1 LKFHFVWQCFKNWL
15 CCEYYPIKCE
25 NFLFCDIIMIG
36 VSYYKWGGYG
46 VQENQK
52 VYDITIIGGGPAG
65 LFTAFYGGMR
75 QASVKIIE
83 SLPQLGGQLSALYPE
98 KYIYDVAGFP
108 KIRAQELINNLKEQ
122 MRKFDPI
129 VALEQSVEKLEKQ
142 EDGTFKLTTN
152 KEVHYSKTIIITA
165 GNGAFQP
172 RRLELDSA
180 AQYEQKNLYYFI
192 EDLNQFA
199 GQKVVVF
206 GGGDS
211 AVDWALMLEP
221 IAEKVSIVHRRDK
234 FRAHEHS
241 VENLHNSKVDVKT
254 PYVPAELIG
263 DESGIKQVVL
273 ETVNGEDKVTL
284 DVDAVICNYGFVS
297 SLGPI
302 KEWGLDIEKNSIV
315 VNSKMETNIP
325 GIYAAGDICTYDGK
339 VKLIA
344 CGFGE
349 APTAV
354 NNAKAFI
361 DPKAKIQ
368 PLHSSSMFNK

>member
-1 LKFHFVWQCFKNWL
+1 MALT
-15 CCEYYPIKCE
+15 E
-25 NFLFCDIIMIG
+25 
-36 VSYYKWGGYG
+36 
-46 VQENQK
+46 QK
-52 VYDITIIGGGPAG
+52 VYDITIIGGGPTG

-108 KIRAQELINNLKEQ
+108 KVRAQELINNLKEQ
-122 MRKFDPI
+122 MSKFEPT
-129 VALEQSVEKLEKQ
+129 VCLEEAVQTIEKQ
-142 EDGTFKLTTN
+142 ADGVFKLVTN
-152 KEVHYSKTIIITA
+152 KDTHYSKTVIITA

-172 RRLELDSA
+172 RRLELENVE
-180 AQYEQKNLYYFI
+180 QYEKKNLHYFV
-192 EDLNQFA
+192 DDMNKFA
-199 GQKVVVF
+199 GKRVVVF

-221 IAEKVSIVHRRDK
+221 IAEQVTLIHRRDK

-241 VENLHNSKVDVKT
+241 VELLMNSRVDIKT

-263 DESGIKQVVL
+263 DDNIKQVVIQDVKT
-273 ETVNGEDKVTL
+273 EEKVVL
-284 DVDAVICNYGFVS
+284 DVDDVIVNYGFVS

-302 KEWGLDIEKNSIV
+302 KDWGLTIEKNNIV

-344 CGFGE
+344 SGFGE

-354 NNAKAFI
+354 NNAKAYI
-361 DPKAKIQ
+361 DPKARVQ
-368 PLHSSSMFNK
+368 PLHSTSLF

>member
-1 LKFHFVWQCFKNWL
+1 MKEDQT
-15 CCEYYPIKCE
+15 
-25 NFLFCDIIMIG
+25 
-36 VSYYKWGGYG
+36 
-46 VQENQK
+46 
-52 VYDITIIGGGPAG
+52 VYDITIIGGGPTG

-75 QASVKIIE
+75 QATVKLIE

-108 KIRAQELINNLKEQ
+108 KVRAQQLVNNLKEQ
-122 MRKFDPI
+122 MATFNQT
-129 VALEQSVEKLEKQ
+129 VCLEQSVEKIEKQ
-142 EDGTFKLTTN
+142 TDGIFKLTTN
-152 KEVHYSKTIIITA
+152 KEVHFSKTIIITA

-172 RRLELDSA
+172 RRLELENSS
-180 AQYEQKNLYYFI
+180 QYEGKNLYYFI
-192 EDLNQFA
+192 DNLHQFA
-199 GQKVVVF
+199 GHKVVVF

-221 IAEKVSIVHRRDK
+221 IAEKVTIVHRRDK

-241 VENLHNSKVDVKT
+241 VQNLHHSKVEIKT
-254 PYVPAELIG
+254 PYIPADLLSNSKG
-263 DESGIKQVVL
+263 DISQVVL
-273 ETVNGEDKVTL
+273 KNVNDKAEETVE
-284 DVDAVICNYGFVS
+284 VDAVICNYGFVS

-302 KEWGLDIEKNSIV
+302 KEWGLEISKNTIV

-325 GIYAAGDICTYDGK
+325 GIYAAGDICTYEGK

-354 NNAKAFI
+354 NNAKTYI
-361 DPKAKIQ
+361 DPKAKAQ
-368 PLHSSSMFNK
+368 PLHSSSMFK

>member
-1 LKFHFVWQCFKNWL
+1 MK
-15 CCEYYPIKCE
+15 E
-25 NFLFCDIIMIG
+25 DT
-36 VSYYKWGGYG
+36 
-46 VQENQK
+46 K
-52 VYDITIIGGGPAG
+52 VYDITIIGGGPVG

-108 KIRAQELINNLKEQ
+108 KIRAQELVNNLKEQ
-122 MRKFDPI
+122 MSKFEQT
-129 VALEQSVEKLEKQ
+129 VALEQAVETVEKL

-152 KEVHYSKTIIITA
+152 SEIHYTKTIIITA

-172 RRLELDSA
+172 RKLELEEA
-180 AQYEQKNLYYFI
+180 VKYEKANLHYFVD
-192 EDLNQFA
+192 DLNKFA
-199 GQKVVVF
+199 GRRVAIT

-221 IAEKVSIVHRRDK
+221 IAEQVTLIHRRDK

-241 VENLHNSKVDVKT
+241 VELLNNSKVNILTPFVPTELVGEEKVEKIALEEVKGDRKE
-254 PYVPAELIG
+254 VIEIDDLI
-263 DESGIKQVVL
+263 
-273 ETVNGEDKVTL
+273 VNF
-284 DVDAVICNYGFVS
+284 GFVS

-302 KEWGLDIEKNSIV
+302 KNWGLNIEKNSIV
-315 VNSKMETNIP
+315 VNSRMETNIE
-325 GIYAAGDICTYDGK
+325 GIYAAGDICTYEGK

-344 CGFGE
+344 SGFGE

-354 NNAKAFI
+354 NNAKAYM
-361 DPKAKIQ
+361 DPKARVQ
-368 PLHSSSMFNK
+368 PLHSTSMFE